1 MSDFDELFTE
11 DEIGEDSPVVINPA
25 DIRFSAMNLLA
36 RREHSQVE
44 LRQKL
49 NRRFASE
56 ELVRHEVERLNQ
68 ENLQSDER
76 FAESFAR
83 QRTGR
88 GYGWSRVQQEMRTRG
103 LSDSQIN
110 KAIEI
115 ADVDWFALAETV
127 YRKKFG
133 FQKPLD
139 LKDKAKRVRFM
150 QYRGFSVEY
159 YQRLF

>member
-1 MSDFDELFTE
+1 MSDFDELFAE
-11 DEIGEDSPVVINPA
+11 DETGEDSPVVINPA
-25 DIRFSAMNLLA
+25 DIRYAAMNLLA
-36 RREHSQVE
+36 RREHSQAE

-49 NRRFASE
+49 RRRFAAE
-56 ELVRHEVERLNQ
+56 EMVRHEIERLNR

-88 GYGWSRVQQEMRTRG
+88 GYGWSRLQQEMRTRG
-103 LSDSQIN
+103 LSDTQIN
-110 KAIEI
+110 NAIKI
-115 ADVDWFALAETV
+115 VDVDWFALAEAV

-139 LKDKAKRVRFM
+139 LKDKAKRARFM

-159 YQRLF
+159 YQQLL